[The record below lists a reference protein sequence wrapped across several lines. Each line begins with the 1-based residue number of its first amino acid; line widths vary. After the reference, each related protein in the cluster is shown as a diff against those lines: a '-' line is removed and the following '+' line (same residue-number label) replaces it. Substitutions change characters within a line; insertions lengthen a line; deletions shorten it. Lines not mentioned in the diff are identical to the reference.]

1 HEEKP
6 IGALIETG
14 YSYGATHGE
23 TILIPFERVLRALA
37 REGIL
42 FRVELV
48 VPQKLE
54 QCSVELVSSRLGRS
68 VDLSCCAPEL
78 GREDS
83 GLHFELLQ
91 SIDRRQDHVR
101 VEVDIRILHTIQCEV
116 VERAP
121 LACDR
126 DILRCTRATLA
137 LILLS
142 GSGEAIAHVSTER
155 GKLKEVASVQRHL
168 DDALVLDNRS
178 DCCVLR
184 RDERART
191 RNLNGLTHLSYLEC
205 EVESCR
211 LLDLQFH
218 VILCDGAKTRQLHFH
233 VVPARLQAR
242 QVVYA

>member
-6 IGALIETG
+6 IGALIESG
-14 YSYGATHGE
+14 YSYGATHSE

-54 QCSVELVSSRLGRS
+54 KCSVELVSSRLGRS
-68 VDLSCCAPEL
+68 VDLSCRAPKL

-83 GLHFELLQ
+83 RLHFELLQ

-126 DILRCTRATLA
+126 DILPCTRATLA

-142 GSGEAIAHVSTER
+142 RSGEAIAHVRTER
-155 GKLKEVASVQRHL
+155 GKLKEVASVQRHF
-168 DDALVLDNRS
+168 DDALVLNNRS
-178 DCCVLR
+178 DCGVLR
-184 RDERART
+184 RDECTRT
-191 RNLNGLTHLSYLEC
+191 RNLNGLAQLSYLEC
-205 EVESCR
+205 EVEACR
-211 LLDLQFH
+211 LLYLQFY
-218 VILCDGAKTRQLHFH
+218 VILRDGAKTRQFYLH

-242 QVVYA
+242 